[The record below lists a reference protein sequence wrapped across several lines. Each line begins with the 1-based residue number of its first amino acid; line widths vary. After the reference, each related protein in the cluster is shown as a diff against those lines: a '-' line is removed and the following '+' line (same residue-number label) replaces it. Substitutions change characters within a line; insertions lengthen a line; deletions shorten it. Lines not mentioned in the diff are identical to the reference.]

1 MVRIVDSELDQED
14 LPSPLPMSEQEEWS
28 DVVPIPQDDGRHPVC
43 PIAYKDDYREMTDYF
58 RAIMAAG
65 EVSQRAFDLAGR
77 VIDANAAHYT
87 AWVYRKK
94 LLLDLGLDI
103 SSELDWV
110 SRISERHI
118 KNYQLWHHRGALL
131 ELLLDPKGIADK
143 TQDERMQIPAIR
155 RELQFVGE
163 VIDKDSKNF
172 HAWSHRQFVVR
183 LYGIWDQEMAYV
195 ETQINQDVR
204 NNSAWNQRYFV
215 LTANQPADVF
225 VLTDDVADKEIAYVM
240 DKIKLAPNNESPWS
254 YIVGLLMRH
263 APNMLYERLLPS
275 INALAAAD
283 EYALAV
289 SSTPF
294 FWSALVDI
302 YEEQAKALAGAEQQ
316 QAEVMAFASEACESL
331 ATKYDPIRAKYWE
344 YRKQTLKTASAC

>member
-1 MVRIVDSELDQED
+1 MVRIVDSDSGEED
-14 LPSPLPMSEQEEWS
+14 SPLPMSEQEEWS
-28 DVVPIPQDDGRHPVC
+28 DIVPIPQDDGKHPVC
-43 PIAYKDDYREMTDYF
+43 PIAYTDEYREMTDYF

-65 EVSQRAFDLAGR
+65 EVSQRAFDLSGR

-94 LLLDLGLDI
+94 LILDLGLDI
-103 SSELDWV
+103 SEELSWV
-110 SRISERHI
+110 TQISGRHI

-131 ELLLDPKGIADK
+131 ALLLDPKDVVHES
-143 TQDERMQIPAIR
+143 QDQRLQIPAIR
-155 RELQFVGE
+155 NELQFVGE

-183 LYGIWDQEMAYV
+183 SYGIWDQEMAYV

-215 LTANQPADVF
+215 LTTNQPADVF
-225 VLTDDVADKEIAYVM
+225 VLSDEVADKEIAYAV

-254 YIVGLLMRH
+254 YITGLMVRH
-263 APNMLYERLLPS
+263 APSMLYERLLPS
-275 INALAAAD
+275 INALAAD
-283 EYALAV
+283 EKYALAV

-294 FWSALVDI
+294 YWSALVDI
-302 YEEQAKALAGAEQQ
+302 YEEQAKTLEAEQQ
-316 QAEVMAFASEACESL
+316 AAVVALAREACESL
-331 ATKYDPIRAKYWE
+331 AEKYDPVRAKYWE
-344 YRKQTLKTASAC
+344 YRRQALQPGS